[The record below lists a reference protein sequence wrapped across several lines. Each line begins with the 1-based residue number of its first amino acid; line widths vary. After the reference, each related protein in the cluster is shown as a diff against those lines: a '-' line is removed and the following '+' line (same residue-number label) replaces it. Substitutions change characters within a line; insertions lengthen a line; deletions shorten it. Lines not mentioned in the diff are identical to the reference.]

1 MKYRRKYIKEKILI
15 RDMYK
20 KNLFVSIIYMSA
32 CSFSCKNID
41 QDNQVSKNISMM
53 LMSVC
58 ANVYI
63 SYLWIN
69 VHIYILFR
77 ATAFGFFWRRC
88 SFLSII
94 NISERQIFFLQFFSL
109 FYFFFFYVFF
119 LFPFDWYSPKLCLK
133 NWNGENVLQKKV
145 KKESQF
151 WNEKKSM
158 MFYYFLP
165 NIR

>member
-20 KNLFVSIIYMSA
+20 KNLFVSIIYMST

-94 NISERQIFFLQFFSL
+94 NISERQIFFFLQFFSL
-109 FYFFFFYVFF
+109 LFFFFF
-119 LFPFDWYSPKLCLK
+119 
-133 NWNGENVLQKKV
+133 
-145 KKESQF
+145 
-151 WNEKKSM
+151 
-158 MFYYFLP
+158 MFSFYFHLIGTLR
-165 NIR
+165 NCV

>member
-77 ATAFGFFWRRC
+77 ATAFGFFWRRY

-94 NISERQIFFLQFFSL
+94 NIRQIFFFLQFFSL
-109 FYFFFFYVFF
+109 FYFFFFFMFSFYFHLIGTLRNCV
-119 LFPFDWYSPKLCLK
+119 
-133 NWNGENVLQKKV
+133 QKTEMGKMCC
-145 KKESQF
+145 KRK
-151 WNEKKSM
+151 
-158 MFYYFLP
+158 
-165 NIR
+165 